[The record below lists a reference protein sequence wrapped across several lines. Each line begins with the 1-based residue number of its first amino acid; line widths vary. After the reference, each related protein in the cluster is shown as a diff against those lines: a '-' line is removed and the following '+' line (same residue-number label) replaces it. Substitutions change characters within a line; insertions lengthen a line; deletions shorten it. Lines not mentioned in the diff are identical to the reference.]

1 MCKRYLFIFIF
12 LFISS
17 LAVYSQVTIGAD
29 MSPEDFAILQ
39 LEGNVGGL
47 RLNNL
52 TTAQRNA
59 LSVVGNSSA
68 NGLVIYNVDTK
79 SIEMWNGTR
88 WVTVS
93 PVVAANGLVS
103 INDTIKLGGTLQN
116 ATTLDMGAN
125 NFSFLATTGAVGVGT
140 SSPQAKLDVEGNMRL
155 GTAPTITSGVSALVR
170 NNTTGAVGT
179 AQQLNFTLSNVA
191 PGTTGTITV
200 TPAFTSVFGFLTVS
214 SSNTC
219 SRNMN
224 TIFNAVVSSSDFGT
238 SIVYTNGMARDVVG
252 TATRNSAYSYT
263 VTFPGVA
270 GCADG
275 GNGTQF
281 DFTINTNT
289 PGQIAIT
296 NNGNIAR
303 NYAVKLSQTL

>member
-1 MCKRYLFIFIF
+1 MYKRYLSILILMIF
-12 LFISS
+12 SS
-17 LAVYSQVTIGAD
+17 LSVYSQVTIGAD

-39 LEGNVGGL
+39 LEGNIGGL

-52 TTAQRNA
+52 TTTERNA
-59 LSVVGNSSA
+59 LSVAGNSSA
-68 NGLVIYNVDTK
+68 NGLVIYNTDTQ

-155 GTAPTITSGVSALVR
+155 GTAPTIISGMSSLVR
-170 NNTTGAVGT
+170 NNATGAIGT

-191 PGTTGTITV
+191 SGATGVINID
-200 TPAFTSVFGFLTVS
+200 PSFTSVYGFLTVA

-219 SRNMN
+219 GRNMYS
-224 TIFNAVVSSSDFGT
+224 IFNIVTSAPEFPA
-238 SIVYTNGMARDVVG
+238 SIVYINSIGRDIVG
-252 TATRNSAYSYT
+252 IATPNSGYSYT
-263 VTFPGVA
+263 VVFPGVA
-270 GCADG
+270 NCADG

-281 DFTINTNT
+281 DFTIDTTT

-303 NYAVKLSQTL
+303 NYRVKLSQIY